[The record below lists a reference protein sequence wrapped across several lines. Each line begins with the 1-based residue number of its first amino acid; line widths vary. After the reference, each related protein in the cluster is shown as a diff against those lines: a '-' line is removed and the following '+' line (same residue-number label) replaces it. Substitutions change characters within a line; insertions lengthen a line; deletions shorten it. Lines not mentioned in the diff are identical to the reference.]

1 MKSNDSTTSGDNA
14 WICDIMEA
22 APARAIAAVNMQT
35 RSQNSKEK
43 VSLRTDP
50 LTPPYTTS
58 THVYHIQ
65 NSVQVISPSPLIK
78 IEIVTKIY
86 WEDQS
91 NATTWVIMTDQPF
104 FFFGAQQ
111 VF

>member
-1 MKSNDSTTSGDNA
+1 
-14 WICDIMEA
+14 
-22 APARAIAAVNMQT
+22 
-35 RSQNSKEK
+35 
-43 VSLRTDP
+43 
-50 LTPPYTTS
+50 
-58 THVYHIQ
+58 
-65 NSVQVISPSPLIK
+65 VQVISPSPLIK

-104 FFFGAQQ
+104 FFFFGAQQ